1 MNPPWRIS
9 RRTMLKGVG
18 AAVALPALD
27 VMLPFPTEAFAV
39 ANTPT
44 VPRRMAYFFFPNG
57 YPRGTWHPAKV
68 SPSGELLQLNE
79 WMSPLEPFKQ
89 DIIIPTNIFTP
100 MGSGHIEGPVSWLTE
115 GGFDERKITTGG
127 VSVDQLAAKHIGHQ
141 TLLPSIE
148 LSLKGEGFFS
158 NDLPRN
164 AISWND
170 KGMPIVREIEPRVVF
185 DRIFSQSN
193 GGATNRSVMDAVLA
207 DARSL
212 QKQVSIADRRR
223 LDQYFES
230 ISALEKRIA
239 FSERHTADV
248 ARDQALTDTLTPPA
262 PGIPSSHENYIR
274 IMMDLIVLAFQTDA
288 TRVCTFMLDHEQS
301 NRYLDFIGNVK
312 GTWHALS
319 HYEDASGK
327 TEDDDGKTS
336 WESVE
341 QKRAMYAQVN
351 RWHHR
356 QMAYFFER
364 MKNIEEP
371 DGRSLFDN
379 SMIVYGSSLG
389 DGNEHGEILPTI
401 IAGRGGG
408 TVKTGRQI
416 KFKRPNDLA
425 TVHLAF
431 LQRLGVRI
439 DKFGLATS
447 PMEELAG

>member
-1 MNPPWRIS
+1 M
-9 RRTMLKGVG
+9 G
-18 AAVALPALD
+18 
-27 VMLPFPTEAFAV
+27 
-39 ANTPT
+39 
-44 VPRRMAYFFFPNG
+44 NG
-57 YPRGTWHPAKV
+57 HV
-68 SPSGELLQLNE
+68 
-79 WMSPLEPFKQ
+79 
-89 DIIIPTNIFTP
+89 
-100 MGSGHIEGPVSWLTE
+100 EGPVSWLTE
-115 GGFDERKITTGG
+115 GDFDPRKITTGG
-127 VSVDQLAAKHIGHQ
+127 ISVDQLAAKHIGDQ

-164 AISWND
+164 AISWSEN
-170 KGMPIVREIEPRVVF
+170 GMPIVREIEPRVVF
-185 DRIFSQSN
+185 DRIFSRAS

-212 QKQVSIADRRR
+212 QKRVSSADRQR
-223 LDQYFES
+223 LNQYFDS
-230 ISALEKRIA
+230 IRALEKRIA
-239 FSERHTADV
+239 FAERHTSQVADD
-248 ARDQALTDTLTPPA
+248 RALTDTLTPPS
-262 PGIPSSHENYIR
+262 PGIPSNHESYIR

-319 HYEDASGK
+319 HYQDASGK

-336 WESVE
+336 WESVA
-341 QKRAMYAQVN
+341 QKRAMYAEVN
-351 RWHHR
+351 KWHHR
-356 QMAYFFER
+356 QMAYLFER
-364 MKNIEEP
+364 MKRIPEP

-389 DGNEHGEILPTI
+389 DGNEHGPILPTI

-408 TVKTGRQI
+408 TIKAGRQI
-416 KFKRPNDLA
+416 KFKKPKDLA

-431 LQRLGVRI
+431 LQRMGIKV

>member
-1 MNPPWRIS
+1 MGIPRRIS
-9 RRTMLKGVG
+9 RRTMLKGLGV
-18 AAVALPALD
+18 AVSLPALD
-27 VMLPFPTEAFAV
+27 VMQSTAAMADTQAPFPA
-39 ANTPT
+39 
-44 VPRRMAYFFFPNG
+44 RRMAYIFFPNG
-57 YPRGTWHPAKV
+57 YPRGAWHPAKV
-68 SPSGELLQLNE
+68 SPQGELLELNE

-89 DIIIPTNIFTP
+89 DIIIPTNLLTP
-100 MGSGHIEGPVSWLTE
+100 MGHGHIEGPVCWLTE

-127 VSVDQLAAKHIGHQ
+127 ISVDQLAAKHIGSQ

-164 AISWND
+164 SISWNEH
-170 KGMPIVREIEPRVVF
+170 GMPIVREIEPRVVF
-185 DRIFSQSN
+185 DRIFSRST

-207 DARSL
+207 DAKSL
-212 QKQVSIADRRR
+212 QKRVSSADRQR

-230 ISALEKRIA
+230 INVLEKRIEFA
-239 FSERHTADV
+239 ERQTDSV
-248 ARDQALTDTLTPPA
+248 MRDKALTDTLTPPA
-262 PGIPSSHENYIR
+262 PGIPSNHHDYIR

-301 NRYLDFIGNVK
+301 NRYLDFIGDVR

-319 HYEDASGK
+319 HYRNASGM
-327 TEDDDGKTS
+327 TDDDDGKTA
-336 WESVE
+336 WDSVE
-341 QKRAMYAQVN
+341 QKRAMYAEVN

-356 QMAYFFER
+356 QMAYLFGR
-364 MKNIEEP
+364 MKSIQEP

-408 TVKTGRQI
+408 TFKTGRHI
-416 KFKRPNDLA
+416 EFKEPTDLA

-431 LQRLGVRI
+431 LQRLGVNVE
-439 DKFGLATS
+439 KFGLARS